1 MAIKKSQLYSRLWK
15 SCDELRGSM
24 GPTQYKDYVLTL
36 LFVKYI
42 SDKDTL
48 LEVPDGA
55 SFNDMVALKGDK
67 EIGDKINKIIAKL
80 AEEND
85 LKGVIDQADFN
96 DDNLLAVAR
105 RWDRLSELVHLRDL
119 DFKSNMAGATTFGD
133 AYGISCGTATE
144 SGKSKGFTHLPRCP
158 ESWLKW
164 WELTIKQP
172 WT

>member
-1 MAIKKSQLYSRLWK
+1 MCGHYLREVTKVRPLGFLPPPRIEQIRGQMAIKKSQLYSRLLEEPN
-15 SCDELRGSM
+15 ELHGSM

-85 LKGVIDQADFN
+85 LKGVIDQAS
-96 DDNLLAVAR
+96 L
-105 RWDRLSELVHLRDL
+105 
-119 DFKSNMAGATTFGD
+119 
-133 AYGISCGTATE
+133 
-144 SGKSKGFTHLPRCP
+144 
-158 ESWLKW
+158 
-164 WELTIKQP
+164 Q
-172 WT
+172 